1 MKKSHTLPVRA
12 DCTMSCGVYGA
23 GLESRVG
30 AVFTILDFLT
40 TESSFKTWRIFRQAF
55 FVQFNQSVE
64 AIT

>member
-30 AVFTILDFLT
+30 AVFTIFDFLT
-40 TESSFKTWRIFRQAF
+40 TEPSFKTWRIFRQAF
-55 FVQFNQSVE
+55 FVQFNQSAE
-64 AIT
+64 AVT

>member
-30 AVFTILDFLT
+30 AVFNVPIGTDFAGGGGLHICAMPLYT
-40 TESSFKTWRIFRQAF
+40 FPWRNTVF
-55 FVQFNQSVE
+55 
-64 AIT
+64 